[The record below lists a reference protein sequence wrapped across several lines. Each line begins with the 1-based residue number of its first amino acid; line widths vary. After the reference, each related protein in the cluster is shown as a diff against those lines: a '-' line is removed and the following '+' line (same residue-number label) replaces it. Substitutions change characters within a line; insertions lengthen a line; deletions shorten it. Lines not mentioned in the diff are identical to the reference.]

1 MISLV
6 RIRKASAI
14 KTKYRGSN
22 KEKKELELLKAK
34 RSSLSGKI
42 EKINFD
48 STYWKLSKIQ
58 LLKESSGKCAYCEA
72 NTSVVAHGDV
82 EHYRP
87 KSIYWWLAYT
97 YDNYLF
103 ACQICNQVYK
113 SDHFPI
119 KGILLQEPSISAT
132 STDFDL
138 GLLLSKLSPD
148 PLTIDTNFTLQQYL
162 QNHKNEK
169 PLLLNP
175 YIDTPEDIIAYEF
188 DDFLGEVKMI
198 AAHPQYT
205 ANIQAMEEFYG
216 INRIELKSYRYSI
229 FRTFRILKKCLP
241 TISDQQ
247 LRQDIL
253 LQINR
258 MQDDSAIF
266 AGMVRFFD
274 KIL

>member
-1 MISLV
+1 MITLN
-6 RIRKASAI
+6 RIRKAGAI
-14 KTKYRGSN
+14 KTKYRGN
-22 KEKKELELLKAK
+22 GKKKKELELLKAHK
-34 RSSLSGKI
+34 SKLSGEI
-42 EKINFD
+42 EKISFD
-48 STYWKLSKIQ
+48 STYWKLSKSQ
-58 LLKESSGKCAYCEA
+58 LIIESSGKCAYCEA
-72 NTSVVAHGDV
+72 TTNVVAHGDV

-119 KGILLQEPSISAT
+119 RGILLQEPNISAT

-138 GLLLSKLSPD
+138 DLLLSKLSPD
-148 PLTIDTNFTLQQYL
+148 PLATDTNFTLQQYA
-162 QNHKNEK
+162 QNHLHEK

-175 YIDTPEDIIAYEF
+175 YLDNPESIIAYEA
-188 DDFLGEVKMI
+188 DDVLEEVKMI
-198 AAHPQYT
+198 AANNNHI
-205 ANIQAMEEFYG
+205 ANIQAMEEYYG
-216 INRIELKSYRYSI
+216 INRKELKSYRYSV

-253 LQINR
+253 R
-258 MQDDSAIF
+258 TF
-266 AGMVRFFD
+266 A
-274 KIL
+274 LY